1 MQRYDIAA
9 ELAATRAERGL
20 TLSEISR
27 QTKIQIEHLQ
37 KLEGG
42 CYDFLPH
49 FYVRQI
55 VRSYAQALDL
65 PADTI
70 ESYLQALD
78 AQALANSSDTQ
89 LPDASKEENPL
100 LSDTQLER
108 LAMIFSPIRL
118 AIVGA
123 LLLAAAIGVTIFH
136 FGLAPH
142 EAEVIHRT
150 GSSVSYSSAPAPTAQ
165 PAPSKPHTTPK
176 PTTPAPTIDAV
187 SAVPPST
194 DTKRS
199 ASLSVPAT
207 DDKRKLTLVVRAK
220 SDCWVGVVADE
231 HKIQEAYLRA
241 NESSR
246 FEADSLVKLTIGK
259 AEVAEVWL
267 NGKSIELPKRA
278 GVVSNL
284 RFSLKDVSDLTQ

>member
-1 MQRYDIAA
+1 MQREDIAA
-9 ELAATRAERGL
+9 ELAAIRTERGIM
-20 TLSEISR
+20 LSEISR

-37 KLEGG
+37 KLESG

-55 VRSYAQALDL
+55 VRRYAQALDL

-78 AQALANSSDTQ
+78 AQVLAHSSSAQPPDT
-89 LPDASKEENPL
+89 SRKETSL

-108 LAMIFSPIRL
+108 LAMIFSPVRL
-118 AIVGA
+118 ALAGA
-123 LLLAAAIGVTIFH
+123 LLLAAAAGVAIFH
-136 FGLAPH
+136 FGFASN
-142 EAEVIHRT
+142 EAEVIRRT
-150 GSSVSYSSAPAPTAQ
+150 SSPVSYSSTPLPPAQPASPKPNTKPKPTAPAPT
-165 PAPSKPHTTPK
+165 
-176 PTTPAPTIDAV
+176 INAV
-187 SAVPPST
+187 SAVLPST
-194 DTKRS
+194 DTKHGAAPS
-199 ASLSVPAT
+199 MPAP

-220 SDCWVGVVADE
+220 SDCWVGVVADD

-284 RFSLKDVSDLTQ
+284 RFSLKDLSDLTQ